1 MIDEPVIRGDEDPSE
16 WFREHY
22 EDAADQILRFLAEDG
37 ISIARKAVA
46 DIGCGDGI
54 IDLALVMKGRPA
66 KLVGYD
72 IRPTDT
78 DALAR
83 AAAAAGIAE
92 ALPEELT
99 FVDSAPAHVPVE
111 DDAFDVV
118 VTWSVFEHVT
128 YPERML
134 AEISRILKPDG
145 VLFIQLWPFYYS
157 EHGGHLWPH
166 YQESFPHLLHEDDA
180 IREHVRGRRGTDP
193 TRGDAVEEYD
203 SLNRITV
210 DDLQRGLL
218 AAGLIVG
225 KLELLTSAVHVPRE
239 LGHLSLSLLG
249 TAGIKLL
256 AVPV

>member
-1 MIDEPVIRGDEDPSE
+1 MIERQVIRGDEDPAE

-22 EDAADQILRFLAEDG
+22 EDAADQILRFLGEDG
-37 ISIARKAVA
+37 ISMEGKEVA

-54 IDLALVMKGRPA
+54 IDLGLATKGRPA

-72 IRPTDT
+72 IRPTDL

-83 AAAAAGIAE
+83 AAAAAGVAE
-92 ALPEELT
+92 GLPEELA
-99 FVDSAPAHVPVE
+99 FVVSEPARVPAE
-111 DDAFDVV
+111 DDAYDIV
-118 VTWSVFEHVT
+118 VTWSVFEHVSH
-128 YPERML
+128 PERML

-145 VLFIQLWPFYYS
+145 MLFLQLWPFYYS

-166 YQESFPHLLHEDDA
+166 YEQSFPHLLEQPHA

-225 KLELLTSAVHVPRE
+225 KLELLTSTVHIPRDLAHLPLSQ
-239 LGHLSLSLLG
+239 LGV
-249 TAGIKLL
+249 AGVKLL
-256 AVPV
+256 AVRA